1 MIKMPRQFNFQKEDY
16 SHVVKAGNLKERI
29 YIKGGK
35 PVTMINL
42 NGKWVEKP
50 KDSDDSN
57 S

>member
-1 MIKMPRQFNFQKEDY
+1 MPRQFNFQKEDY